1 MILRLFSVMSKLGP
15 YFLHFVLHGASYMTP
30 ICVNLLLGF
39 YFNEWKVGRLTQYI
53 ANGLDVGI
61 LLMCA
66 T

>member
-1 MILRLFSVMSKLGP
+1 MSGPSLDRIFFTLYSMGLRM
-15 YFLHFVLHGASYMTP
+15 YMAP

-39 YFNEWKVGRLTQYI
+39 YFKEWKVGRLTQYI